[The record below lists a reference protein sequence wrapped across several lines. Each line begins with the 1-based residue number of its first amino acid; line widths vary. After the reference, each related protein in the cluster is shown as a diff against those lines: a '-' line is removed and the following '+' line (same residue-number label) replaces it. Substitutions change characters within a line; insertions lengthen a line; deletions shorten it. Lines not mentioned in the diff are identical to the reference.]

1 MPAATRVRRS
11 LARALP
17 QSQGRGQHPN
27 SAHQLSEFRELARP
41 RACNAARSG
50 LTLTDAGPGGLQLLA
65 ISVPSGHAECASGP
79 WPQIGAAPEQPVPHA
94 RRHTSGYASR
104 AGPSFAGSCL
114 GGVGIS
120 QQWHRL
126 RELGFCRVPIRL
138 ARGISRVSDLPD
150 LHIVESQAADASR
163 LGTELLLVSRWASA
177 CQYQ

>member
-1 MPAATRVRRS
+1 MPSSTRVQRG
-11 LARALP
+11 LAQALP

-27 SAHQLSEFRELARP
+27 PAHQLSEFSDLARP

-50 LTLTDAGPGGLQLLA
+50 LALTDAGPGGLQLLA
-65 ISVPSGHAECASGP
+65 ISVPSGRAECASGP
-79 WPQIGAAPEQPVPHA
+79 WPQIGAAPGRPVPHA
-94 RRHTSGYASR
+94 RRHTSGCASSLWP
-104 AGPSFAGSCL
+104 GVAGSCL

-126 RELGFCRVPIRL
+126 RELGSCRVPIGL
-138 ARGISRVSDLPD
+138 VRGISRVSGLPA

-163 LGTELLLVSRWASA
+163 LGTELLLVSRLASA